1 MPIIILRFKDKNILE
16 YPLAVGQSCVIGR
29 KKANDIVIDNLAVSG
44 HHARIESV
52 STTFVLKDLDSTNG
66 TFVNN
71 TKIAMHNLRHN
82 DIITIGKHELIFD
95 RSDLIKKAA
104 KEPDIYQDDKT
115 RIIDTSQFLGG
126 QQAGTGSAAKGH
138 NTTTS
143 SAPQQPESSFF
154 SRLLKRFFG

>member
-1 MPIIILRFKDKNILE
+1 MPLITLRFKDKKILE
-16 YPLAVGQSCVIGR
+16 YPLATGQSCVIGR

-52 STTFVLKDLDSTNG
+52 SSTFVLKDLDSTNG

-71 TKIAMHNLRHN
+71 AKITLHNLRHN
-82 DIITIGKHELIFD
+82 DVITIGKHELIFD

-115 RIIDTSQFLGG
+115 RTIDTSQFLGG
-126 QQAGTGSAAKGH
+126 QQAGAGSAAKEQSP
-138 NTTTS
+138 TAAP
-143 SAPQQPESSFF
+143 APQQPEASFF
-154 SRLLKRFFG
+154 SRLLKKLFG